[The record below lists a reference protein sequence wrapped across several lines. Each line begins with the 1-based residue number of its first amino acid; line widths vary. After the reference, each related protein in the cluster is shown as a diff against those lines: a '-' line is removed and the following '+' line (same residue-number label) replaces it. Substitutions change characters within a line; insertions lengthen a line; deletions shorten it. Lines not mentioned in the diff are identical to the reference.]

1 MTINTNSSA
10 PLELSNLIWGVWR
23 LHESGLTA
31 QGLNRWIHQLVERGI
46 TSFDHADLY
55 GHYGN
60 EALFGQALALSP
72 SLRDDIQILTKC
84 GIQLVVPTRPDTR
97 VKHYDSSSEHI
108 ARSVEDSLK
117 NFGIEQ
123 LDLLMIHRPDFLMNA
138 EETGAALDALVD
150 EGFAAHV
157 GVSNFSA
164 SQFALLQS
172 KMRHKLAVN
181 QVEISLLKRESF
193 HDGVLD
199 QCQAMNVTPMAWS
212 PMARGGLDGDNDA
225 AKRLSPILKS
235 LADLHNVS
243 PDAIAIAWLMHHP
256 AQIVPIIGS
265 SKIER
270 VQSAV
275 DALQVML
282 TREDWY
288 ALWVAAQGRDVA

>member
-1 MTINTNSSA
+1 MKKTPFS
-10 PLELSNLIWGVWR
+10 PLTLSNLVWGAWR
-23 LHESGLTA
+23 VHESKLSA
-31 QGLNRWIHQLVERGI
+31 QELNRWIHQLVELGI

-84 GIQLVVPTRPDTR
+84 GIQLVVPTRPDTQ
-97 VKHYDSSSEHI
+97 VKHYDSSAEHI
-108 ARSVEDSLK
+108 AWSLEQSLK

-138 EETGAALDALVD
+138 EETGAALDAMVD
-150 EGFAAHV
+150 EGLVAHI

-164 SQFALLQS
+164 SQFALLQG

-181 QVEISLLKRESF
+181 QVEISLMKRESF

-199 QCQAMNVTPMAWS
+199 QCQAMNVIPMAWS
-212 PMARGGLDGDNDA
+212 PMARGEFSGDSDS
-225 AKRLSPILKS
+225 AKRLAPVLKS
-235 LADLHNVS
+235 LADFHEVE
-243 PDAIAIAWLMHHP
+243 PDTIAIAWLLHHP

-265 SKIER
+265 GRIER
-270 VQSAV
+270 VQTAV

-288 ALWVAAQGRDVA
+288 ALWAAAQGADVA

>member
-1 MTINTNSSA
+1 MKKTNAGS
-10 PLELSNLIWGVWR
+10 LELSNLVWGAWR
-23 LHESGLTA
+23 LQETKLSA
-31 QGLNRWIHQLVERGI
+31 QELNRWIQQLIALGV

-72 SLRDDIQILTKC
+72 HLRDEMQILSKC
-84 GIQLVVPTRPDTR
+84 GIQLVVPSRPDTR
-97 VKHYDSSSEHI
+97 VKHYDSSADHI
-108 ARSVEDSLK
+108 AWSVKNSLK

-123 LDLLMIHRPDFLMNA
+123 LDLLMIHRPDFLMDA

-150 EGFAAHV
+150 EGLVAHV

-164 SQFALLQS
+164 SQFALLAG
-172 KMRHKLAVN
+172 KMRHPLAVN
-181 QVEISLLKRESF
+181 QVEISLMRRDNF

-199 QCQAMNVTPMAWS
+199 QCQAMDVIPMAWS

-225 AKRLSPILKS
+225 AKRLAPVLKS
-235 LADLHNVS
+235 LADLHEVT
-243 PDAIAIAWLMHHP
+243 PDAIAIAWLLHHP

-270 VQSAV
+270 VQAAV

-288 ALWVAAQGRDVA
+288 SLWAAAQGGDVA